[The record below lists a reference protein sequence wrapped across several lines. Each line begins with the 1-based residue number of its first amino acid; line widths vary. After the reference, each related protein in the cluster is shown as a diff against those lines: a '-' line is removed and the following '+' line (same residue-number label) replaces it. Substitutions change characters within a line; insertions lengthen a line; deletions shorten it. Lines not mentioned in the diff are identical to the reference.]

1 MPDKTDRDID
11 VLLPDQEVRVIDPDT
26 RETVT
31 VTVREFRFLEGLRA
45 QAEPAAA
52 ALLAELA
59 AALDAGGGD
68 LPVAEVQAVMGRQ
81 ALGWCELLAAACR
94 RPRSWLERLSDGDG
108 QALSAAM
115 WTANRDFFPSGSQ
128 GWPRAARRSRPARP
142 SRGRARPGG
151 ARAAR
156 ARPPRTDVA
165 ADQALLG
172 GRAGR
177 PGRAGAARRR
187 RAAGRGRA

>member
-59 AALDAGGGD
+59 ALLDAGGGD

-81 ALGWCELLAAACR
+81 ALGWCELLATACR

-108 QALSAAM
+108 QRLSAAM
-115 WTANRDFFPSGSQ
+115 WTANRDFFSERIAALGTGGQAKPSRS
-128 GWPRAARRSRPARP
+128 AKSRPR
-142 SRGRARPGG
+142 SS
-151 ARAAR
+151 
-156 ARPPRTDVA
+156 
-165 ADQALLG
+165 
-172 GRAGR
+172 
-177 PGRAGAARRR
+177 
-187 RAAGRGRA
+187 GRGTGGTGASSAS